1 MVSDKA
7 YLVPTSLMQCL
18 FQLSD
23 VVAGQ
28 YVFKLRVED
37 EQGLS
42 SEDTATV
49 IIDPGNFSCKSIDR
63 KIK

>member
-1 MVSDKA
+1 MVIFCHDLVAA
-7 YLVPTSLMQCL
+7 YLTFCN
-18 FQLSD
+18 FQLND

-49 IIDPGNFSCKSIDR
+49 IVNPGNFHANQTTSVFN
-63 KIK
+63 